1 MERLKDF
8 PDNVVAF
15 VCRDHVTKHDDD
27 TVLMPTVMQ
36 ARFGLLP
43 GP

>member
-15 VCRDHVTKHDDD
+15 VCRDHVTKCDDD
-27 TVLMPTVMQ
+27 TVLVPTVIQ
-36 ARFGLLP
+36 ASLGFLP